1 MNKKLLAIGFILA
14 AILVAMFFMSK
25 IKYEDFA
32 LTDKY
37 GKNLAVDFPFSAKS
51 QKDNESAIYEL
62 KGKIHLN
69 VFSSRNFRIIPDD
82 KVLSLVV
89 NGEEV
94 SLSSIPENKR
104 NDWRNGFTINLS
116 KYMNNGENSIEIK
129 FEDLGGLMGIKMQ
142 PLLRDL
148 RTIVF
153 YVLTISFLLFLL
165 FIFSKKNAFAKK
177 VFFYT
182 VSSNNYPHSILSSN

>member
-165 FIFSKKNAFAKK
+165 FIFSKKCICQKG
-177 VFFYT
+177 
-182 VSSNNYPHSILSSN
+182 ILLYCF